1 MKKSIQTL
9 FALSAFG
16 AAALFAHA
24 QPEPK
29 ILVVD
34 LAKLYE
40 SHYKTEE
47 QLAKL
52 RGDEQKAQEELDRL
66 NREGNA
72 LVARYKELE
81 EQSNNPVAAP
91 EAKDKAKGEAQRVLE
106 DIRRKQTEVQTFQ
119 QNTRNS
125 LQQRVKTFHDLMFE
139 EISKI
144 SVDVSKRKGAT
155 ILIDKS
161 GMTLNGVSNIV
172 YSDAAYDITDE
183 VLKEINKDRPAPTAA
198 PAAAP
203 APAAAAPAESGNDSP
218 KITLPGVTP
227 AKRP

>member
-16 AAALFAHA
+16 AATLLAHA

-52 RGDEQKAQEELDRL
+52 RSDEQKAQEELDRL

-81 EQSNNPVAAP
+81 EQSNNPVAAT
-91 EAKDKAKGEAQRVLE
+91 EAKDKAKGESQRVLE

-139 EISKI
+139 EIGKTAT
-144 SVDVSKRKGAT
+144 DVAKRKGAT

-172 YSDAAYDITDE
+172 YSDAGYDITDD

-203 APAAAAPAESGNDSP
+203 AATAPASPSSDSP

-227 AKRP
+227 AKKP